1 MNYPDQKKEI
11 PQATTAWA
19 WRETGHYWTG
29 ERREEVNYV
38 GTKETKTHSSI
49 KVQHSVGSNKKKT
62 KKKKFSLL
70 FFVVKVKAL
79 ILIFYELYISYVYS
93 CNLQMA
99 KSSILLSALSNTRQI
114 RSKPTSDQPRPKNT
128 RKKTRGS
135 STPLS
140 LSEVLVL
147 PLGQWL
153 LVCLQK

>member
-62 KKKKFSLL
+62 KKKFSLL

>member
-1 MNYPDQKKEI
+1 MLVQKKQKHI
-11 PQATTAWA
+11 LALKCSTP
-19 WRETGHYWTG
+19 
-29 ERREEVNYV
+29 
-38 GTKETKTHSSI
+38 TKKR
-49 KVQHSVGSNKKKT
+49 Q
-62 KKKKFSLL
+62 KKKFSLL

-153 LVCLQK
+153 LVCL

>member
-49 KVQHSVGSNKKKT
+49 KVTAALCRFQQKKT
-62 KKKKFSLL
+62 KKKFSLL
-70 FFVVKVKAL
+70 FFVVRVKAL

-147 PLGQWL
+147 PLDQWL

>member
-62 KKKKFSLL
+62 KKKFSLL

-114 RSKPTSDQPRPKNT
+114 RSKPTSNQPRPKNT

>member
-62 KKKKFSLL
+62 KKKFSLL

-99 KSSILLSALSNTRQI
+99 KLSILLSALSNTRQI